1 MSKAYIGRNG
11 DREFFIAKMKA
22 TVYFGS
28 LTQLAEADCIYT
40 EWYLQHY
47 AKEASRNIS
56 NMHFT
61 FYFNN
66 CTNYFSK

>member
-11 DREFFIAKMKA
+11 EIEFFIAKMKA
-22 TVYFGS
+22 TVYFGI
-28 LTQLAEADCIYT
+28 LTQLAEADFIYM

-47 AKEASRNIS
+47 AKEDLRNIS
-56 NMHFT
+56 NMRCT
-61 FYFNN
+61 SYFNN